1 MRFVLI
7 SLLGFI
13 FYGCLSFA
21 PELEWE
27 DVTSDHDPV
36 LNVFG
41 LLSADSI
48 LTSFVRVNRTLDME
62 EAADS
67 LIRDTI
73 GGTIFIIYTSRFLI
87 RDAEVIVSNGVNE
100 YIFEYNDYSFG
111 QNGSLSEVYLYQG
124 DDLYPQP
131 GETWTLNV
139 TTPGGL
145 SVTGETIVPPLPQ
158 IFSEELP
165 DTFQLDQTIEITW
178 QSMADNYQIMN
189 VGNYLGYFGYDD
201 YYGDESR
208 CGFWQENIIKPDE
221 ESWTYR
227 RDICDESNKS
237 YDEEWDED
245 LLLLNLMS
253 MDNNYFDYFIKFG
266 EDAEF
271 TSTTLGEGGSG
282 RSFGIEG
289 GIGVFGS
296 VAIDRHWI
304 PMIP

>member
-1 MRFVLI
+1 MRFIII
-7 SLLGFI
+7 SLLSFTL
-13 FYGCLSFA
+13 FGCLSLA

-27 DVTSDHDPV
+27 DVKSDHDPV

-48 LTSFVRVNRTLDME
+48 LTSFVRVHRTLDME

-67 LIRDTI
+67 LTRDTI
-73 GGTIFIIYTSRFLI
+73 GGNTFISYTSRFII
-87 RDAEVIVSNGVNE
+87 RDAEVIVSNGENE
-100 YIFEYNDYSFG
+100 FLFEYTDYSFDL
-111 QNGSLSEVYLYQG
+111 NGSLSEVYQYQG

-131 GETWTLNV
+131 GETWTLNI

-145 SVTGETIVPPLPQ
+145 SVTGETIIPPLPQ
-158 IFSEELP
+158 ISSEELP
-165 DTFQLDQTIEITW
+165 DSFQLDQTMDITW
-178 QSMADNYQIMN
+178 QPMADNYQIMN
-189 VGNYLGYFGYDD
+189 IGNYLGYFGYDD
-201 YYGDESR
+201 YYGGGFS
-208 CGFWQENIIKPDE
+208 CGLWQENIIKPEE

-227 RDICDESNKS
+227 RDICDES
-237 YDEEWDED
+237 YDQEWDED

-266 EDAEF
+266 EVEF
-271 TSTTLGEGGSG
+271 SSSTIGEGGFG
-282 RSFGIEG
+282 RSFGVEG

-304 PMIP
+304 PIIP

>member
-1 MRFVLI
+1 MRFIII
-7 SLLGFI
+7 SLLSFTL
-13 FYGCLSFA
+13 FGCLSLA

-27 DVTSDHDPV
+27 DVKSDHDPA

-48 LTSFVRVNRTLDME
+48 LTSFVRVHRTLDME

-73 GGTIFIIYTSRFLI
+73 GGNTFISYTSRFII
-87 RDAEVIVSNGVNE
+87 RDAEVIVSNGENE
-100 YIFEYNDYSFG
+100 FLFEYTDYSFDL
-111 QNGSLSEVYLYQG
+111 NGSLSEVYQYQG

-131 GETWTLNV
+131 GETWTLNI

-145 SVTGETIVPPLPQ
+145 SVTGETIIPPLPQ
-158 IFSEELP
+158 ISSEELP
-165 DTFQLDQTIEITW
+165 DSFQLDQTMDITW
-178 QSMADNYQIMN
+178 QPMADNYQIMN
-189 VGNYLGYFGYDD
+189 IGNYLGYFGYDD
-201 YYGDESR
+201 YYGGGFS
-208 CGFWQENIIKPDE
+208 CGLWQENIIKPE
-221 ESWTYR
+221 EASWTYR
-227 RDICDESNKS
+227 RDICDES
-237 YDEEWDED
+237 YDQEWDED

-266 EDAEF
+266 EVEF
-271 TSTTLGEGGSG
+271 SSSTIGEGGFG
-282 RSFGIEG
+282 RSFGIDG

-304 PMIP
+304 PIIP

>member
-1 MRFVLI
+1 MRFIII
-7 SLLGFI
+7 SLLSFTLI
-13 FYGCLSFA
+13 GCLSLA
-21 PELEWE
+21 PDLEWE

-48 LTSFVRVNRTLDME
+48 LTSFVRVHRTLDME

-67 LIRDTI
+67 LTRDTI
-73 GGTIFIIYTSRFLI
+73 GGNIFISYTSRFII
-87 RDAEVIVSNGVNE
+87 RDAEVIVSNGENE
-100 YIFEYNDYSFG
+100 FLFEYTDYSFDL
-111 QNGSLSEVYLYQG
+111 NGSLSEVYQYQG

-145 SVTGETIVPPLPQ
+145 SVTGETIIPPLPQ
-158 IFSEELP
+158 ISSEELP
-165 DTFQLDQTIEITW
+165 DSFQLDQTMEITW
-178 QSMADNYQIMN
+178 QPMADNYQIMN
-189 VGNYLGYFGYDD
+189 IGNYLGYFGYDD
-201 YYGDESR
+201 YYGGGFS
-208 CGFWQENIIKPDE
+208 CGLWQENIIKPEE

-227 RDICDESNKS
+227 RDICGESN
-237 YDEEWDED
+237 DQEWDED

-253 MDNNYFDYFIKFG
+253 MDNNYFDYFIRYG
-266 EDAEF
+266 EVEF
-271 TSTTLGEGGSG
+271 SSSTIGEGGSG
-282 RSFGIEG
+282 RSFGIDG

>member
-1 MRFVLI
+1 MRFIII
-7 SLLGFI
+7 SLLSFTLI
-13 FYGCLSFA
+13 GCLSLA
-21 PELEWE
+21 PDLEWE

-48 LTSFVRVNRTLDME
+48 LTSFVRVHRTLDME

-67 LIRDTI
+67 LTRDTI
-73 GGTIFIIYTSRFLI
+73 GGNIFISYTSRFII
-87 RDAEVIVSNGVNE
+87 RDAEVIVSNGENE
-100 YIFEYNDYSFG
+100 FLFEYTDYSFDL
-111 QNGSLSEVYLYQG
+111 NGSLSEVYQYQG

-145 SVTGETIVPPLPQ
+145 SVTGETIIPPLPQ
-158 IFSEELP
+158 ISSEELP
-165 DTFQLDQTIEITW
+165 DSFQLDQTMDITW
-178 QSMADNYQIMN
+178 QPMADNYQIMN
-189 VGNYLGYFGYDD
+189 IGNYLGYFGYDD
-201 YYGDESR
+201 YYGGGFS
-208 CGFWQENIIKPDE
+208 CGLWQENIIKPEE

-227 RDICDESNKS
+227 RNICDES
-237 YDEEWDED
+237 YDQEWDED

-253 MDNNYFDYFIKFG
+253 MDNNYFDYFIKFR
-266 EDAEF
+266 EVEF
-271 TSTTLGEGGSG
+271 SSSTIGEGGFG
-282 RSFGIEG
+282 RSFGIDG

-304 PMIP
+304 PIIP

>member
-1 MRFVLI
+1 
-7 SLLGFI
+7 LLSFTL
-13 FYGCLSFA
+13 FGCLSLT

-27 DVTSDHDPV
+27 DVKSDHDPV

-48 LTSFVRVNRTLDME
+48 LTSFVRVHRTLDME

-67 LIRDTI
+67 LTRDTI
-73 GGTIFIIYTSRFLI
+73 GGNTFISYTSRFII
-87 RDAEVIVSNGVNE
+87 RDAEVIVSNGENE
-100 YIFEYNDYSFG
+100 FLFEYTDYSFDL
-111 QNGSLSEVYLYQG
+111 NGSLSEVYQYQG

-131 GETWTLNV
+131 GETWTLNI

-145 SVTGETIVPPLPQ
+145 SVTGETIIPPLPQ
-158 IFSEELP
+158 ISSEELP
-165 DTFQLDQTIEITW
+165 DSFQLDQTMDITW
-178 QSMADNYQIMN
+178 QPMADNYQIMN
-189 VGNYLGYFGYDD
+189 IGNYLGYFGYDD
-201 YYGDESR
+201 YYGGGFS
-208 CGFWQENIIKPDE
+208 CGLWQENIIKPEE

-227 RDICDESNKS
+227 RDICDES
-237 YDEEWDED
+237 YDQEWDED

-266 EDAEF
+266 EVEF
-271 TSTTLGEGGSG
+271 SSSTIGEGGFG
-282 RSFGIEG
+282 RSFGIDG

-304 PMIP
+304 PIIP

>member
-1 MRFVLI
+1 MRFIII
-7 SLLGFI
+7 SLLSFTL
-13 FYGCLSFA
+13 FGCLSLA

-27 DVTSDHDPV
+27 DVKSDHDPV

-48 LTSFVRVNRTLDME
+48 LTSFVRVHRTLDME

-67 LIRDTI
+67 LTRDTI
-73 GGTIFIIYTSRFLI
+73 GGNIFISYTSRFII
-87 RDAEVIVSNGVNE
+87 RDAEVIVSNGENE
-100 YIFEYNDYSFG
+100 FLFEYTDYSFDL
-111 QNGSLSEVYLYQG
+111 NGSLSEVYQYQG

-145 SVTGETIVPPLPQ
+145 SVTGETIIPPLPQ
-158 IFSEELP
+158 ISSEELP
-165 DTFQLDQTIEITW
+165 DSFQLDQTMDITW
-178 QSMADNYQIMN
+178 QPMADNYQIMN
-189 VGNYLGYFGYDD
+189 IGNYLGYFGYDD
-201 YYGDESR
+201 YYGGGFS
-208 CGFWQENIIKPDE
+208 CGLWQENIIKPEE

-227 RDICDESNKS
+227 RDICDES
-237 YDEEWDED
+237 YDQEWDED

-253 MDNNYFDYFIKFG
+253 MDNNYFDYFIRYG
-266 EDAEF
+266 EVEF
-271 TSTTLGEGGSG
+271 SSSTIGEGGSG
-282 RSFGIEG
+282 RSFGIDG

>member
-1 MRFVLI
+1 MRFIII
-7 SLLGFI
+7 SLLSFTLI
-13 FYGCLSFA
+13 GCLSLA
-21 PELEWE
+21 PDLEWE
-27 DVTSDHDPV
+27 DVTSNHDPV

-48 LTSFVRVNRTLDME
+48 LTSFVRVHRTLDME

-67 LIRDTI
+67 LTRDTI
-73 GGTIFIIYTSRFLI
+73 GGNIFISYTSRFII
-87 RDAEVIVSNGVNE
+87 RDAEVIVSNGENE
-100 YIFEYNDYSFG
+100 FLFEYTDYSFDL
-111 QNGSLSEVYLYQG
+111 NGSLSEVYQYQG

-145 SVTGETIVPPLPQ
+145 SVTGETIIPPLPQ
-158 IFSEELP
+158 ISSEELP
-165 DTFQLDQTIEITW
+165 DSFQLDQTMEITW
-178 QSMADNYQIMN
+178 QPMADNYQIMN
-189 VGNYLGYFGYDD
+189 IGNYLGYFGYDD
-201 YYGDESR
+201 YYGGGFS
-208 CGFWQENIIKPDE
+208 CGLWQENIIKPEE

-227 RDICDESNKS
+227 RDICDVN
-237 YDEEWDED
+237 YYQEWDED

-253 MDNNYFDYFIKFG
+253 MDNNYFDYFIRYG
-266 EDAEF
+266 EVEF
-271 TSTTLGEGGSG
+271 SSSTIGEGGSG
-282 RSFGIEG
+282 RSFGIDG

>member
-1 MRFVLI
+1 MRFIII
-7 SLLGFI
+7 SLLI
-13 FYGCLSFA
+13 FTLFGCLSLA

-27 DVTSDHDPV
+27 DVMSDHDPV

-48 LTSFVRVNRTLDME
+48 LTSFVRVHRTLDME
-62 EAADS
+62 ETADS
-67 LIRDTI
+67 LTRDTI
-73 GGTIFIIYTSRFLI
+73 GGNIFISYTSRFII
-87 RDAEVIVSNGVNE
+87 RDAEVIVSNGENE
-100 YIFEYNDYSFG
+100 FLFAYTDYSFDL
-111 QNGSLSEVYLYQG
+111 NGSLSEVYQYQG

-131 GETWTLNV
+131 GETWTLNI

-145 SVTGETIVPPLPQ
+145 SVTGETIIPPLPQ
-158 IFSEELP
+158 ISSEELP
-165 DTFQLDQTIEITW
+165 DSFQLDQTMDITW
-178 QSMADNYQIMN
+178 QPMADNYQIMN

-201 YYGDESR
+201 YYGGGFS
-208 CGFWQENIIKPDE
+208 CGLWQENIIKPEE

-227 RDICDESNKS
+227 RDICDES
-237 YDEEWDED
+237 YDQEWDED

-253 MDNNYFDYFIKFG
+253 MDNNYFDFFIRFR
-266 EDAEF
+266 EVEF
-271 TSTTLGEGGSG
+271 SSSTIGEGGSG
-282 RSFGIEG
+282 RSFGIDG

>member
-1 MRFVLI
+1 MRFIII
-7 SLLGFI
+7 SLLSFTLI
-13 FYGCLSFA
+13 GCLSLA
-21 PELEWE
+21 PDLEWE
-27 DVTSDHDPV
+27 DVTSNHDPV

-48 LTSFVRVNRTLDME
+48 LTSFVRVHRTLDME

-67 LIRDTI
+67 LTRDTI
-73 GGTIFIIYTSRFLI
+73 GGNIFISYTSRFII
-87 RDAEVIVSNGVNE
+87 RDAEVIVSNGENE
-100 YIFEYNDYSFG
+100 FLFEYTDYSFDL
-111 QNGSLSEVYLYQG
+111 NGSLSEVYQYQG

-145 SVTGETIVPPLPQ
+145 SVTGETIIPPLPQ
-158 IFSEELP
+158 ISSEELP
-165 DTFQLDQTIEITW
+165 DSFQLDQTMEITW
-178 QSMADNYQIMN
+178 QPMADNYQIMN
-189 VGNYLGYFGYDD
+189 IGNYLGYFGYDD
-201 YYGDESR
+201 YYGGGFS
-208 CGFWQENIIKPDE
+208 CGLWQENIIKPEE

-227 RDICDESNKS
+227 RDICDES
-237 YDEEWDED
+237 YDQEWDED

-253 MDNNYFDYFIKFG
+253 MDNNYFDFFIRFG
-266 EDAEF
+266 EVEF
-271 TSTTLGEGGSG
+271 SSSTIGEGGSG
-282 RSFGIEG
+282 RSFGIDG

>member
-1 MRFVLI
+1 MRFIII
-7 SLLGFI
+7 SLLSFTL
-13 FYGCLSFA
+13 FGCLSLA

-48 LTSFVRVNRTLDME
+48 LTSFVRVHRTLDME

-67 LIRDTI
+67 LTRDTI
-73 GGTIFIIYTSRFLI
+73 GGNTFISYTSRFII
-87 RDAEVIVSNGVNE
+87 RDAEVIVSNGENE
-100 YIFEYNDYSFG
+100 FLFEYTDYSFDL
-111 QNGSLSEVYLYQG
+111 NGSLSEVYQYQG

-131 GETWTLNV
+131 GETWTLNI

-145 SVTGETIVPPLPQ
+145 SVTGETIIPPLPQ
-158 IFSEELP
+158 ISSEELP
-165 DTFQLDQTIEITW
+165 DSFQLDQTMDITW
-178 QSMADNYQIMN
+178 QPMADNYQIMN
-189 VGNYLGYFGYDD
+189 IGNYLGYFGYDD
-201 YYGDESR
+201 YYGGGFS
-208 CGFWQENIIKPDE
+208 CGLWQENIIKPEE

-227 RDICDESNKS
+227 RDICDES
-237 YDEEWDED
+237 YYQEWDED

-253 MDNNYFDYFIKFG
+253 MDNNYFDYFIRYG
-266 EDAEF
+266 EVEF
-271 TSTTLGEGGSG
+271 SSSTIGEGGSG
-282 RSFGIEG
+282 RSFGIDG

>member
-1 MRFVLI
+1 MRFIII
-7 SLLGFI
+7 SLLSFTL
-13 FYGCLSFA
+13 FGCLSLA

-48 LTSFVRVNRTLDME
+48 LTSFVRVHRTLDME

-67 LIRDTI
+67 LTRDTI
-73 GGTIFIIYTSRFLI
+73 GGNTFISYTSRFII
-87 RDAEVIVSNGVNE
+87 RDAEVIVSNGENE
-100 YIFEYNDYSFG
+100 FLFEYTDYSFDL
-111 QNGSLSEVYLYQG
+111 NGSLSEVYQYQG

-131 GETWTLNV
+131 GETWTLNI

-145 SVTGETIVPPLPQ
+145 SVTGETIIPPLPQ
-158 IFSEELP
+158 ISSEELP
-165 DTFQLDQTIEITW
+165 DSFQLDQTMDITW
-178 QSMADNYQIMN
+178 QPMADNYQIMN
-189 VGNYLGYFGYDD
+189 IGNYLGYFGYDD
-201 YYGDESR
+201 YYGGGFS
-208 CGFWQENIIKPDE
+208 CGLWQENIIKPEE

-227 RDICDESNKS
+227 RDICDES
-237 YDEEWDED
+237 YDQEWDED

-253 MDNNYFDYFIKFG
+253 MDNNYFDYFIRYG
-266 EDAEF
+266 EVEF
-271 TSTTLGEGGSG
+271 SGSTIGEGGSG
-282 RSFGIEG
+282 RSFGIDG

-304 PMIP
+304 PIIP

>member
-1 MRFVLI
+1 MRFIII
-7 SLLGFI
+7 SLLSFTL
-13 FYGCLSFA
+13 FGCLSLA

-27 DVTSDHDPV
+27 DVTSDHEST
-36 LNVFG
+36 LNIFG

-48 LTSFVRVNRTLDME
+48 LTSFVRVHRTLDME

-67 LIRDTI
+67 LTRDTI
-73 GGTIFIIYTSRFLI
+73 GGNIFISYTSRFII
-87 RDAEVIVSNGVNE
+87 RDAEVIVSNGENE
-100 YIFEYNDYSFG
+100 FLFEYTDYSFDL
-111 QNGSLSEVYLYQG
+111 NGSLSEVYQYQG

-145 SVTGETIVPPLPQ
+145 SVTGETIIPPLPQ
-158 IFSEELP
+158 ISSEELP
-165 DTFQLDQTIEITW
+165 DSFQLDQTMDITW
-178 QSMADNYQIMN
+178 QPMADNYQIMN
-189 VGNYLGYFGYDD
+189 IGNYLGYFGYDD
-201 YYGDESR
+201 YYGGGFS
-208 CGFWQENIIKPDE
+208 CGLWQENIIKPEE

-227 RDICDESNKS
+227 RDICDES
-237 YDEEWDED
+237 YDQEWDED

-253 MDNNYFDYFIKFG
+253 MDNNYFDYFIRYG
-266 EDAEF
+266 EVEF
-271 TSTTLGEGGSG
+271 SSSTIGEGGSG
-282 RSFGIEG
+282 RSFGIDG

>member
-1 MRFVLI
+1 MRFIII
-7 SLLGFI
+7 SLLSFTL
-13 FYGCLSFA
+13 FGCLSLA

-48 LTSFVRVNRTLDME
+48 LTSFVRVHRTLDME

-67 LIRDTI
+67 LTRDTI
-73 GGTIFIIYTSRFLI
+73 GGNIFISYTSRFII
-87 RDAEVIVSNGVNE
+87 RDAEVIVSNGENE
-100 YIFEYNDYSFG
+100 FLFEYTDYSFDL
-111 QNGSLSEVYLYQG
+111 NGSLSEVYQYQG

-145 SVTGETIVPPLPQ
+145 SVTGETIIPPLPQ
-158 IFSEELP
+158 ISSEELP
-165 DTFQLDQTIEITW
+165 DSFQLDQTMEITW
-178 QSMADNYQIMN
+178 QPMADNYQIMN
-189 VGNYLGYFGYDD
+189 IGNYLGYFGYDD
-201 YYGDESR
+201 YYGGGFR
-208 CGFWQENIIKPDE
+208 CGLWQENIIKPEE

-227 RDICDESNKS
+227 RDICDVSNN
-237 YDEEWDED
+237 EEWDED

-253 MDNNYFDYFIKFG
+253 MDNNYFDYFIRFG
-266 EDAEF
+266 EVEF
-271 TSTTLGEGGSG
+271 SSSTIGEGGSG
-282 RSFGIEG
+282 RSFGIDG

-296 VAIDRHWI
+296 VSIDRHWI

>member
-1 MRFVLI
+1 MRFIII
-7 SLLGFI
+7 SLLSFTL
-13 FYGCLSFA
+13 FGCLSLA

-48 LTSFVRVNRTLDME
+48 LTSFVRVHRTLDME

-67 LIRDTI
+67 LTRDTI
-73 GGTIFIIYTSRFLI
+73 GGNTFISYTSRFII
-87 RDAEVIVSNGVNE
+87 RDAEVIVSNGENE
-100 YIFEYNDYSFG
+100 FLFEYTDYSFDL
-111 QNGSLSEVYLYQG
+111 NGSLSEVYQYQG

-131 GETWTLNV
+131 GETWTLNI

-145 SVTGETIVPPLPQ
+145 SVTGETIIPPLPQ
-158 IFSEELP
+158 ISSEELP
-165 DTFQLDQTIEITW
+165 DSFQLDQTMDITW
-178 QSMADNYQIMN
+178 QPMADNYQIMN
-189 VGNYLGYFGYDD
+189 IGNYLGYFGYDD
-201 YYGDESR
+201 YYGGGFS
-208 CGFWQENIIKPDE
+208 CGLWQENIIKPEE

-227 RDICDESNKS
+227 RDICDES
-237 YDEEWDED
+237 YDQEWDED

-253 MDNNYFDYFIKFG
+253 MDNNYFDFFIRFR
-266 EDAEF
+266 EVEF
-271 TSTTLGEGGSG
+271 SSSTIGEGGSG
-282 RSFGIEG
+282 RSFGIDG

>member
-1 MRFVLI
+1 MRFIIISSLSFTLI
-7 SLLGFI
+7 
-13 FYGCLSFA
+13 GCLSLA
-21 PELEWE
+21 PDLEWE

-48 LTSFVRVNRTLDME
+48 LTSFVRVHRTLDME

-67 LIRDTI
+67 LTRDTI
-73 GGTIFIIYTSRFLI
+73 GGNIFISYTSRFII
-87 RDAEVIVSNGVNE
+87 RDAEVIVSNGENE
-100 YIFEYNDYSFG
+100 FLFKYTDYSFDL
-111 QNGSLSEVYLYQG
+111 NGSLSEVYQYQG

-139 TTPGGL
+139 TTPEGL
-145 SVTGETIVPPLPQ
+145 SVTGETIIPPLPQ
-158 IFSEELP
+158 ISSEELP
-165 DTFQLDQTIEITW
+165 DSFQLDQTMEITW
-178 QSMADNYQIMN
+178 QPMADNYQIMN
-189 VGNYLGYFGYDD
+189 IGNYLGYFGYDD
-201 YYGDESR
+201 YYGGGFS
-208 CGFWQENIIKPDE
+208 CGLWQENIIKPEE

-227 RDICDESNKS
+227 RDICDVN
-237 YDEEWDED
+237 YYQEWDED

-253 MDNNYFDYFIKFG
+253 MDNNYFDYFIRYG
-266 EDAEF
+266 EVEYSS
-271 TSTTLGEGGSG
+271 STIGEGGSG
-282 RSFGIEG
+282 RSFGIDG

>member
-1 MRFVLI
+1 MRFIII
-7 SLLGFI
+7 SLLSFTL
-13 FYGCLSFA
+13 FGCLSLA

-27 DVTSDHDPV
+27 DVKSDHDPV

-48 LTSFVRVNRTLDME
+48 LTSFVRVHRTLDME

-67 LIRDTI
+67 LTRDTI
-73 GGTIFIIYTSRFLI
+73 GGNTFISYTSRFII
-87 RDAEVIVSNGVNE
+87 RDAEVIVSNGENE
-100 YIFEYNDYSFG
+100 FLFEYTDYSFDL
-111 QNGSLSEVYLYQG
+111 NGSLSEVYQYQG

-131 GETWTLNV
+131 GETWTLNI

-145 SVTGETIVPPLPQ
+145 SVTGETIIPPLPQ
-158 IFSEELP
+158 ISSEELP
-165 DTFQLDQTIEITW
+165 DSFQLDQTMDITW
-178 QSMADNYQIMN
+178 QPMADNYQIMN
-189 VGNYLGYFGYDD
+189 IGNYLGYFGYDD
-201 YYGDESR
+201 YYGGGFS
-208 CGFWQENIIKPDE
+208 CGLWQENIIKPEE

-227 RDICDESNKS
+227 RDICDES
-237 YDEEWDED
+237 YYQEWDED

-253 MDNNYFDYFIKFG
+253 MDNNYFDYFIRYG
-266 EDAEF
+266 EVEF
-271 TSTTLGEGGSG
+271 SSSTIGEGRSG
-282 RSFGIEG
+282 RSFGIDG

>member
-1 MRFVLI
+1 MRFIII
-7 SLLGFI
+7 SLLSFTL
-13 FYGCLSFA
+13 FGCLSLA

-27 DVTSDHDPV
+27 DVKSDHDPV

-48 LTSFVRVNRTLDME
+48 LTSFVRVHRTLDME

-73 GGTIFIIYTSRFLI
+73 GGTVFIDYTSRFII
-87 RDAEVIVSNGVNE
+87 RDAEVIVSNGENE
-100 YIFEYNDYSFG
+100 FLFEYTDYSFDL
-111 QNGSLSEVYLYQG
+111 NGSLSEVYQYQG

-131 GETWTLNV
+131 GETWTLNI

-145 SVTGETIVPPLPQ
+145 SVTGETIIPPLPQ
-158 IFSEELP
+158 ISSEELP
-165 DTFQLDQTIEITW
+165 DSFQLDQTMEITW
-178 QSMADNYQIMN
+178 QPMADNYQIMN
-189 VGNYLGYFGYDD
+189 IGNYLGYFGYDD
-201 YYGDESR
+201 YYGGGFS
-208 CGFWQENIIKPDE
+208 CGLWQENIIKPEE

-227 RDICDESNKS
+227 RDICDES
-237 YDEEWDED
+237 YDQEWDED

-266 EDAEF
+266 EVEF
-271 TSTTLGEGGSG
+271 SSSTIGEGGFG
-282 RSFGIEG
+282 RSFGIDG

>member
-1 MRFVLI
+1 MRFIII
-7 SLLGFI
+7 SLLSFTL
-13 FYGCLSFA
+13 FGCLSLA

-48 LTSFVRVNRTLDME
+48 LTSFVRVHRTLDME

-73 GGTIFIIYTSRFLI
+73 GGNILISYTSRFII
-87 RDAEVIVSNGVNE
+87 RDAEVIVSNGENE
-100 YIFEYNDYSFG
+100 FLFEYTDYSFDL
-111 QNGSLSEVYLYQG
+111 NGSLSEVYQYQG
-124 DDLYPQP
+124 DDLFPQP

-145 SVTGETIVPPLPQ
+145 SVTGETIIPPLPQ
-158 IFSEELP
+158 ISSEELP
-165 DTFQLDQTIEITW
+165 DSFQLDQTMEITW
-178 QSMADNYQIMN
+178 QPMADNYQIMN
-189 VGNYLGYFGYDD
+189 IGNYLGYFGYDD
-201 YYGDESR
+201 YYGGGFS
-208 CGFWQENIIKPDE
+208 CGLWQENIIKPDE

-227 RDICDESNKS
+227 RDICGESN
-237 YDEEWDED
+237 DQEWDED

-253 MDNNYFDYFIKFG
+253 MDNNYFDYFIRFG
-266 EDAEF
+266 EVEF
-271 TSTTLGEGGSG
+271 SSQTIGEGGSG
-282 RSFGIEG
+282 RSFGIDG

>member
-1 MRFVLI
+1 MRFIIISSLSFTLI
-7 SLLGFI
+7 
-13 FYGCLSFA
+13 GCLSLA
-21 PELEWE
+21 PDLEWE

-48 LTSFVRVNRTLDME
+48 LTSFVRVHRTLDME

-67 LIRDTI
+67 LTRDTI
-73 GGTIFIIYTSRFLI
+73 GGNIFISYTSRFII
-87 RDAEVIVSNGVNE
+87 RDAEVIVSNGENE
-100 YIFEYNDYSFG
+100 FLFKYTDYSFDL
-111 QNGSLSEVYLYQG
+111 NGSLSEVYQYQG

-145 SVTGETIVPPLPQ
+145 SVTGETIIPPLPQ
-158 IFSEELP
+158 ISSEELP
-165 DTFQLDQTIEITW
+165 DSFQLDQTMEITW
-178 QSMADNYQIMN
+178 QPMADNYQIMN
-189 VGNYLGYFGYDD
+189 IGNYLGYFGYDD
-201 YYGDESR
+201 YYGGGFS
-208 CGFWQENIIKPDE
+208 CGLRQENIIKPE
-221 ESWTYR
+221 EASWTYR
-227 RDICDESNKS
+227 RDICDVSNN
-237 YDEEWDED
+237 EEWDED

-253 MDNNYFDYFIKFG
+253 MDNNYFDYFIRFG
-266 EDAEF
+266 EVEF
-271 TSTTLGEGGSG
+271 SSSTIGEGGSG
-282 RSFGIEG
+282 RSFGIDG

>member
-1 MRFVLI
+1 MRFIIISSLSFTLI
-7 SLLGFI
+7 
-13 FYGCLSFA
+13 GCLSLA
-21 PELEWE
+21 PDLEWE

-48 LTSFVRVNRTLDME
+48 LTSFVRVHRTLDME

-73 GGTIFIIYTSRFLI
+73 GGNILISYTSRFII
-87 RDAEVIVSNGVNE
+87 RDAEVIVSNGENE
-100 YIFEYNDYSFG
+100 FLFEYTDYSFDL
-111 QNGSLSEVYLYQG
+111 NGSLSEVYQYQG

-145 SVTGETIVPPLPQ
+145 SVTGETIIPPLPQ
-158 IFSEELP
+158 ISSEELP
-165 DTFQLDQTIEITW
+165 DSFQLDQTMEITW
-178 QSMADNYQIMN
+178 QPMADNYQIMN
-189 VGNYLGYFGYDD
+189 IGNYLGYFGYDD
-201 YYGDESR
+201 YYGGGFS
-208 CGFWQENIIKPDE
+208 CGLWQENIIKPDE

-227 RDICDESNKS
+227 RDICGESN
-237 YDEEWDED
+237 DQEWDED
-245 LLLLNLMS
+245 LLLLILMS
-253 MDNNYFDYFIKFG
+253 MDNNYFDYFIRFG
-266 EDAEF
+266 EVEF
-271 TSTTLGEGGSG
+271 SSQTIGEGGSG
-282 RSFGIEG
+282 RSFGIDG

>member
-1 MRFVLI
+1 MRFIII
-7 SLLGFI
+7 SLLSFTL
-13 FYGCLSFA
+13 FGCLSLA

-27 DVTSDHDPV
+27 DVKSDHDPV

-48 LTSFVRVNRTLDME
+48 LTSFVRVHRTLDME

-67 LIRDTI
+67 LTRDTI
-73 GGTIFIIYTSRFLI
+73 GGNTFISYTSRFII
-87 RDAEVIVSNGVNE
+87 RDAEVIVSNGENE
-100 YIFEYNDYSFG
+100 FLFEYTDYSFDL
-111 QNGSLSEVYLYQG
+111 NGSLSEVYQYQG

-145 SVTGETIVPPLPQ
+145 SVTGETIIPPLPQ
-158 IFSEELP
+158 ISSEELP
-165 DTFQLDQTIEITW
+165 DSFQLDQTMEITW
-178 QSMADNYQIMN
+178 QPMADNYQIMN
-189 VGNYLGYFGYDD
+189 IGNYLGYFGYDD
-201 YYGDESR
+201 YYGGGFS
-208 CGFWQENIIKPDE
+208 CGLWQENIIKPEE

-227 RDICDESNKS
+227 RDICDES
-237 YDEEWDED
+237 YDQEWDED

-266 EDAEF
+266 EVEF
-271 TSTTLGEGGSG
+271 SSSTIGEGGFG
-282 RSFGIEG
+282 RSFGIDG

-304 PMIP
+304 PIIP

>member
-1 MRFVLI
+1 MRFIII
-7 SLLGFI
+7 SLLSFTL
-13 FYGCLSFA
+13 FGCLSLA

-48 LTSFVRVNRTLDME
+48 LTSFVRVHRTLDME

-67 LIRDTI
+67 LTRDTI
-73 GGTIFIIYTSRFLI
+73 GGNTFISYTSRFII
-87 RDAEVIVSNGVNE
+87 RDAEVIVSNGENE
-100 YIFEYNDYSFG
+100 FLFEYTDYSFDL
-111 QNGSLSEVYLYQG
+111 NGSLSEVYQYQG

-131 GETWTLNV
+131 GETWTLNI

-145 SVTGETIVPPLPQ
+145 SVTGETIIPPLPQ
-158 IFSEELP
+158 ISSEELP
-165 DTFQLDQTIEITW
+165 DSFQLDQTMDITW
-178 QSMADNYQIMN
+178 QPMADNYQIMN
-189 VGNYLGYFGYDD
+189 IGNYLGYFGYDD
-201 YYGDESR
+201 YYGGGFS
-208 CGFWQENIIKPDE
+208 CGLWQENIIKPEE

-227 RDICDESNKS
+227 RDICEES
-237 YDEEWDED
+237 YDQEWDED

-266 EDAEF
+266 EVEF
-271 TSTTLGEGGSG
+271 SSSTIGEGGFG
-282 RSFGIEG
+282 RSFGIDG

>member
-1 MRFVLI
+1 MRFIII
-7 SLLGFI
+7 SLLSFTLI
-13 FYGCLSFA
+13 GCLSLA
-21 PELEWE
+21 PDLEWE

-48 LTSFVRVNRTLDME
+48 LTSFVRVHRTLDME

-67 LIRDTI
+67 LTRDTI
-73 GGTIFIIYTSRFLI
+73 GGNILISYTSRFII
-87 RDAEVIVSNGVNE
+87 RDAEVIVSNGENE
-100 YIFEYNDYSFG
+100 FLFEYTDYSFDL
-111 QNGSLSEVYLYQG
+111 NGSLSEVYQYQG

-145 SVTGETIVPPLPQ
+145 SVTGETIIPPLPQ
-158 IFSEELP
+158 ISSEELP
-165 DTFQLDQTIEITW
+165 DSFQLDQTMEITW
-178 QSMADNYQIMN
+178 QPMADNYQIMN
-189 VGNYLGYFGYDD
+189 IGNYLGYFGYDD
-201 YYGDESR
+201 YYGGGFS
-208 CGFWQENIIKPDE
+208 CGLWQENIIKPEE

-227 RDICDESNKS
+227 RDICDES
-237 YDEEWDED
+237 YDQEWDED

-253 MDNNYFDYFIKFG
+253 MDNNYFDYFIRFG
-266 EDAEF
+266 EVEF
-271 TSTTLGEGGSG
+271 SSSTIGEGGSG
-282 RSFGIEG
+282 RSFGIDG

>member
-1 MRFVLI
+1 MRFIII
-7 SLLGFI
+7 SLLSFTL
-13 FYGCLSFA
+13 FGCLSLA

-27 DVTSDHDPV
+27 DVKSDHDPV

-48 LTSFVRVNRTLDME
+48 LTSFVRVHRTLDME

-67 LIRDTI
+67 LTRDTI
-73 GGTIFIIYTSRFLI
+73 GGNIFISYTSRFII
-87 RDAEVIVSNGVNE
+87 RDAEVIVSNGENE
-100 YIFEYNDYSFG
+100 FLFEYTDYSFDL
-111 QNGSLSEVYLYQG
+111 NGSLSEVYQYQG

-131 GETWTLNV
+131 GETWTLNI

-145 SVTGETIVPPLPQ
+145 SVTGETIIPPLPQ
-158 IFSEELP
+158 ISSEELP
-165 DTFQLDQTIEITW
+165 DSFQLDQTMDITW
-178 QSMADNYQIMN
+178 QPMADNYQIMN
-189 VGNYLGYFGYDD
+189 IGNYLGYFGYDD
-201 YYGDESR
+201 YYGGGFS
-208 CGFWQENIIKPDE
+208 CGLWQENIIKPEE

-227 RDICDESNKS
+227 RDICDES
-237 YDEEWDED
+237 YYQEWDED

-253 MDNNYFDYFIKFG
+253 MDNNYFDYFIRYG
-266 EDAEF
+266 EVEF
-271 TSTTLGEGGSG
+271 SGSTIGEGGSG
-282 RSFGIEG
+282 RSFGIDG

>member
-1 MRFVLI
+1 MRFIII
-7 SLLGFI
+7 SLLSFTL
-13 FYGCLSFA
+13 FGCLSLA

-27 DVTSDHDPV
+27 DVKSDHDPV

-48 LTSFVRVNRTLDME
+48 LTSFVRVHRTLDME

-67 LIRDTI
+67 LTRDTI
-73 GGTIFIIYTSRFLI
+73 GGNTFISYTSRFII
-87 RDAEVIVSNGVNE
+87 RDAEVIVSNGENE
-100 YIFEYNDYSFG
+100 FLFEYTDYSFDL
-111 QNGSLSEVYLYQG
+111 NGSLSEVYQYQG

-145 SVTGETIVPPLPQ
+145 SVTGETIIPPLPQ
-158 IFSEELP
+158 ISSEELP
-165 DTFQLDQTIEITW
+165 DSFQLDQTMDITW
-178 QSMADNYQIMN
+178 QPMADNYQIMN
-189 VGNYLGYFGYDD
+189 IGNYLGYFGYDD
-201 YYGDESR
+201 YYGGGFS
-208 CGFWQENIIKPDE
+208 CGLWQENIIKPEE

-227 RDICDESNKS
+227 RDICDES
-237 YDEEWDED
+237 YDQEWDED

-253 MDNNYFDYFIKFG
+253 MDNNYFDYFIRFG
-266 EDAEF
+266 EVEF
-271 TSTTLGEGGSG
+271 SSSTIGEGGSG
-282 RSFGIEG
+282 RSFGIDG

-304 PMIP
+304 PIIP

>member
-1 MRFVLI
+1 MRFIII
-7 SLLGFI
+7 SLLSFTLI
-13 FYGCLSFA
+13 GCLSLA
-21 PELEWE
+21 PDLEWE
-27 DVTSDHDPV
+27 DVTSNHDPV

-48 LTSFVRVNRTLDME
+48 LTSFVRVHRTLDME

-73 GGTIFIIYTSRFLI
+73 GGNIFISYTSRFII
-87 RDAEVIVSNGVNE
+87 RDAEVIVSNGENE
-100 YIFEYNDYSFG
+100 FLFEYTDYSFDL
-111 QNGSLSEVYLYQG
+111 NGSLSEVYQYQG

-145 SVTGETIVPPLPQ
+145 SVTGETIIPPLPQ
-158 IFSEELP
+158 ISSEELP
-165 DTFQLDQTIEITW
+165 DSFQLDQTMEITW
-178 QSMADNYQIMN
+178 QPMADNYQIMN
-189 VGNYLGYFGYDD
+189 IGNYLGYFGYDD
-201 YYGDESR
+201 YYGGGFS
-208 CGFWQENIIKPDE
+208 CGLWQENIIKPEE

-227 RDICDESNKS
+227 RDICDVN
-237 YDEEWDED
+237 YYQEWDED

-253 MDNNYFDYFIKFG
+253 MDNNYFDYFIRYG
-266 EDAEF
+266 EVEF
-271 TSTTLGEGGSG
+271 SSSTIGEGGSG
-282 RSFGIEG
+282 RSFGIDG

>member
-1 MRFVLI
+1 MRSVSI
-7 SLLGFI
+7 SLLSFTL
-13 FYGCLSFA
+13 FGCLSLA

-41 LLSADSI
+41 LISADS
-48 LTSFVRVNRTLDME
+48 LVTSFVRVQRTLDME
-62 EAADS
+62 ETADS

-73 GGTIFIIYTSRFLI
+73 GGTVFIYYISRFLI
-87 RDAEVIVSNGVNE
+87 RDAEVIISNGLNE

-139 TTPGGL
+139 TAPGGF

-165 DTFQLDQTIEITW
+165 DTFQLDQTMEITW

-208 CGFWQENIIKPDE
+208 CGFWQENIIKPEE

-227 RDICDESNKS
+227 RDICDDSNKS

-253 MDNNYFDYFIKFG
+253 MDNNYFNYFIRFG

-296 VAIDRHWI
+296 VAIDRHWT